1 MLAASGL
8 AIGQNK
14 KFKAVNQN
22 VLASIDHAL
31 ASSERERLVR
41 RTRVR
46 RSHGVVVG
54 GQTEEVV
61 LEGEEKKREENECF
75 DDGDFYQQ
83 LLRDVVESRMLDLGE
98 SRESRL
104 SEIELMLLTS
114 ADDPTLAGLR
124 LASARG
130 KKTKKVVD
138 TRASKGRKIRC
149 ALSFPSPTPSLTVLA
164 IRYHVHEKIQS
175 FMVPIDAGGWHEEQ
189 VDELFASLLGRSFPT
204 AVDAEEEA
212 KKVESGAG
220 GAVDV
225 GSLRIFG

>member
-1 MLAASGL
+1 MRPSLLAHVLPLTRARRLDPFLRTTISKWSDKVLAASGL

-46 RSHGVVVG
+46 RSHGAVVG
-54 GQTEEVV
+54 GEKEEIV

-98 SRESRL
+98 SS
-104 SEIELMLLTS
+104 SCSWFGDM
-114 ADDPTLAGLR
+114 A
-124 LASARG
+124 
-130 KKTKKVVD
+130 
-138 TRASKGRKIRC
+138 
-149 ALSFPSPTPSLTVLA
+149 
-164 IRYHVHEKIQS
+164 
-175 FMVPIDAGGWHEEQ
+175 DAGP
-189 VDELFASLLGRSFPT
+189 RSQMT
-204 AVDAEEEA
+204 
-212 KKVESGAG
+212 
-220 GAVDV
+220 
-225 GSLRIFG
+225 LRWLD